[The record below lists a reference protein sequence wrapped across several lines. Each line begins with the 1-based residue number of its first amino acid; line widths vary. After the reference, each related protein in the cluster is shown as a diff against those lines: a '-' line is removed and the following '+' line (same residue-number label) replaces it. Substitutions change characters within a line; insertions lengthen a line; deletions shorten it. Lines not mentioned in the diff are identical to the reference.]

1 MCIERGAENKLHQWR
16 FNLAGL
22 ADADGRQRE
31 VLIEAV
37 PFRGHVL
44 FLKSSESA
52 YT

>member
-16 FNLAGL
+16 FNLA
-22 ADADGRQRE
+22 DADGRQRE
-31 VLIEAV
+31 VPIEAV